1 MATLTPSA
9 MQSDRVA
16 LHRLWW
22 VGPLTVGAAVVANV
36 VVRAVAG
43 MVVAIPP
50 EFAPLHYG
58 HIGLITAAGV
68 LGAVL
73 TFAGIGRVA
82 QRPIRLFRIVAAVVF
97 VLSFVPDIA
106 LLISQAMPGAN
117 GLTVGVLMLLHV
129 APALVSVAI
138 LTTLGR
144 DG

>member
-1 MATLTPSA
+1 MA
-9 MQSDRVA
+9 
-16 LHRLWW
+16 
-22 VGPLTVGAAVVANV
+22 
-36 VVRAVAG
+36 
-43 MVVAIPP
+43 VAIPH

-82 QRPIRLFRIVAAVVF
+82 QRPTRLFRIVAAVVF
-97 VLSFVPDIA
+97 VLSFVPDIGLLVSKA
-106 LLISQAMPGAN
+106 LPGAN
-117 GLTVGVLMLLHV
+117 GQTVSVLMALHV

-144 DG
+144 DA